1 MTAPRRLLE
10 EGTEFERDLLASAGL
25 DVGTDQGRQ
34 RAGLA
39 MGAAVL
45 SATTSTTS
53 AAAGVAM
60 GGATT
65 GVLVKWVG
73 LAVVTL
79 GVAGASVRI
88 GQTLSSGRH
97 PRMAAPTAAVAV
109 GPQHAATR
117 GPGRAP
123 ELSRD
128 SSGPRPDPSPPA
140 VFAAASPVAV
150 LGATAAPSQLECSR
164 PKAGASAP
172 RPAANAASPSNLE
185 PPSVNL
191 APASPALPPDL
202 QAEVSALG
210 KARAALGRRDGQT
223 ALEALDAYE
232 QAFPTGLLADE
243 ATVLR
248 VDALALHG
256 APTEAAALGRR
267 YLSAHPTS
275 PYGTHL
281 RAVIDGEHNP

>member
-25 DVGTDQGRQ
+25 DVGTDRGRK
-34 RAGLA
+34 RAVLA

-53 AAAGVAM
+53 AAAGVGM
-60 GGATT
+60 GGVTT

-97 PRMAAPTAAVAV
+97 LMMSAPTSAVAV
-109 GPQHAATR
+109 GPQQVTPR
-117 GPGRAP
+117 GPAP
-123 ELSRD
+123 ELSHD
-128 SSGPRPDPSPPA
+128 SIGARPTPSPLA
-140 VFAAASPVAV
+140 VFAAASPVAA
-150 LGATAAPSQLECSR
+150 LGTTGLGPQLECSR
-164 PKAGASAP
+164 PKAGASTP
-172 RPAANAASPSNLE
+172 RPVGNAVSPSDPE

-191 APASPALPPDL
+191 APANPSLPPDL

-223 ALEALDAYE
+223 ALEELDVYG

-256 APTEAAALGRR
+256 EPTEAAALGRR